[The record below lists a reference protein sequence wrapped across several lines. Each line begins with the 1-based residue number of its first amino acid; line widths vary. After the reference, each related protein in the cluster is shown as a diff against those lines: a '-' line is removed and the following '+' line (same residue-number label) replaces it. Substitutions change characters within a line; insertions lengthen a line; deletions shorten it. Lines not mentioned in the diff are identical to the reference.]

1 MTPGGRLAAAI
12 EILDQVLTGQPA
24 EKVLT
29 NWARR
34 SRFAGSGDRAA
45 IRDLV
50 FDALRCRRS
59 FAALGGGET
68 GRGLI
73 LGGIR
78 AAGDDPA
85 AVFTGEGH
93 APAPLDPVEAAL
105 SVQYDD
111 LPEPVALD
119 CPDWLADDLR
129 ASLGADFAPV
139 MQALRHRAPVWL
151 RVNLLKATRDAARDA
166 LTEDGIETEAHPDCA
181 TALRVLTH
189 PRRVQNSTAYSTG
202 LVELQDLSSQRV
214 STFTA
219 PHKDQKILDYC
230 AGGGGK
236 SLALAAQTGG
246 PVFAHD
252 AAPERLR
259 DLPARAGRAGA
270 DIRCLSGDQV
280 SAQAPYDMVLC
291 DVPCSGSGAWRR
303 SPDGKWR
310 FSAADLDR
318 LCATQQQILRQAAAL
333 VAPGGCLAYAT
344 CSFLRA
350 ENEDQI
356 ARFTAAHPEWRLDRD
371 LRLSPLQGGDG
382 FYAARLMRA

>member
-73 LGGIR
+73 LGGIC
-78 AAGDDPA
+78 AAGDDPSA
-85 AVFTGEGH
+85 LFSGEGH
-93 APAPLDPVEAAL
+93 APARLDAAEVAL
-105 SVQYDD
+105 SIQYDD
-111 LPEPVALD
+111 LPEAVALD
-119 CPDWLADDLR
+119 CPDWLLGELR
-129 ASLGADFAPV
+129 DSLGADFAPV
-139 MQALRHRAPVWL
+139 MRALRHRAPVWL
-151 RVNLLKATRDAARDA
+151 RVNLLKATRDAAQHA
-166 LTEDGIETEAHPDCA
+166 LTEDGIETGAHPDCA
-181 TALRVLTH
+181 TALRVLTN
-189 PRRVQNSTAYSTG
+189 PRKVQNSSAYRNG

-214 STFTA
+214 ATFIA
-219 PHKDQKILDYC
+219 PQKDMKILDYC

-236 SLALAAQTGG
+236 SLAIAAQTGG

-270 DIRCLSGDQV
+270 DIRCLNGDRIT
-280 SAQAPYDMVLC
+280 AQAPFDLVLC

-318 LCATQQQILRQAAAL
+318 LRVTQRAILHKAAAL
-333 VAPGGCLAYAT
+333 VAPGGTLAYAT

-350 ENEDQI
+350 ENADQI
-356 ARFTAAHPEWRLDRD
+356 ARFTAECPEWRMQAD

-382 FYAARLMRA
+382 FYASRLLRA

>member
-1 MTPGGRLAAAI
+1 MTPGGRVAAAI
-12 EILDQVLTGQPA
+12 EILDQVLTGEPA

-129 ASLGADFAPV
+129 ASLGADFAAV

-189 PRRVQNSTAYSTG
+189 PRRVQNSAAYSTG

-214 STFTA
+214 STFIA
-219 PHKDQKILDYC
+219 PRKDQKILDYC

-259 DLPARAGRAGA
+259 DLPVRAGRAGA
-270 DIRCLSGDQV
+270 DIRCLSGAQA
-280 SAQAPYDMVLC
+280 SAQAPFDLVLC

-318 LCATQQQILRQAAAL
+318 LRATQRAILAQAATL

-356 ARFTAAHPEWRLDRD
+356 ADFTAAHPGWTMQRD

-382 FYAARLMRA
+382 FYAALLLRA